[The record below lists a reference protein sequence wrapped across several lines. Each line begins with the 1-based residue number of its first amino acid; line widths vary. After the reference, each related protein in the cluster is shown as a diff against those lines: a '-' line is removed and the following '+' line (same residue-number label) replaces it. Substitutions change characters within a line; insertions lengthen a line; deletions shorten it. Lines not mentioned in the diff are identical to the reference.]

1 MGWLGLK
8 KALKK
13 GTALKS
19 EFQKSDKKDPFKQS
33 PQQVPFEAEK
43 KRQETKRMWDL
54 IDKYHRK
61 ERLKGEQSAEKEVQ
75 EKNPKLNKAP
85 VRSPRK
91 GHTIAQLE
99 RLKQDHWH
107 NPDTGTEIA
116 EEEGQE
122 YLNQLYQN
130 RADRETEKMIR
141 EYSRPPKK
149 IAKASAHEIWDLEY
163 PIDAG
168 LEKVEWNEPD
178 LSEHHGKDVFVYYN
192 LHKKVWSIKDRK
204 TGIVIA
210 HSKKVSVD
218 NPQFKVSEAGR
229 QRVLRDK
236 SKNVHAG
243 VVGKLNAHNND
254 FSSEGKKRVS
264 YNPYKYSHFY
274 ESDTQAP
281 VHSAESAIL
290 HVQDKID
297 NDGKAVRIPHV
308 HAKTPVSNAP
318 IVNEKIK
325 KTKSLKKA
333 VSMDELRSQ
342 GYKFN
347 ILKPTARR
355 QAYAVTVHHKGK
367 RVGHVLY
374 STSARLGSRKENEH
388 QKGFHEV
395 YRAEVNEG
403 HRGKGLY
410 QHMLNIGAEHVK
422 SMGGK
427 GLMSEGFQRS
437 PDATR
442 AWDKAGSFAV
452 SPKDNTSIKPL
463 PYSADY
469 FIQKSKDGFNPS
481 KKIKKGVARRLF
493 PFDPQKVPTTERAD
507 VNEWQTYG
515 AEPAPDIDDPDI
527 DYYRDPGTIRD
538 EIDPISPHAKQRALL
553 RLTSRTRVRKNPA
566 TNEREFLLHRGVLGH
581 EHDYVTE
588 GDNYRYSHQRSS
600 WTPDWE
606 KANRFTKIMGHDFN
620 ENMER
625 TKEESRP
632 GQVISAWIPESK
644 IAHVPYMYGGISGP
658 HSRGENDY
666 KKEHEIIVEP
676 HEGRIVPHMEAF
688 PPQAATRADR
698 IASLSRKAK
707 EKYRAKQE
715 IQARMKQPLRPKF
728 PKKPKKADPN
738 QLELPLAASE
748 PYLTLLEL
756 KKKEGLYKSLQKVAS
771 SSAAPAVKLN
781 PEHGKIIANAY
792 ENMKHDPNHPE
803 VKAAYGALI
812 DETKKQFKDMLTQG
826 FRFSAIKQGQDNPYK
841 TSKDLHADIE
851 KNKHLH
857 FFPTEQGFGAE
868 GSAPKD
874 HPMLQPTEFVHEGK
888 PLLANDLFRIVH
900 DYRGHH
906 LGGKSGFG
914 PKGEQQAYLTH
925 KKDFSP
931 LAQKALASET
941 LGQNSWVNFGPH
953 GEQNR
958 KNPEKTV
965 YAEQKAGLLPDNIV
979 SGKWHE

>member
-281 VHSAESAIL
+281 VHSAESAVL

-318 IVNEKIK
+318 VVNE
-325 KTKSLKKA
+325 
-333 VSMDELRSQ
+333 
-342 GYKFN
+342 
-347 ILKPTARR
+347 
-355 QAYAVTVHHKGK
+355 
-367 RVGHVLY
+367 
-374 STSARLGSRKENEH
+374 
-388 QKGFHEV
+388 
-395 YRAEVNEG
+395 
-403 HRGKGLY
+403 
-410 QHMLNIGAEHVK
+410 
-422 SMGGK
+422 
-427 GLMSEGFQRS
+427 
-437 PDATR
+437 
-442 AWDKAGSFAV
+442 
-452 SPKDNTSIKPL
+452 
-463 PYSADY
+463 
-469 FIQKSKDGFNPS
+469 
-481 KKIKKGVARRLF
+481 KIKKGVARRLF
-493 PFDPQKVPTTERAD
+493 PFNPQKVPTTERAD

-515 AEPAPDIDDPDI
+515 AEPAPDID
-527 DYYRDPGTIRD
+527 YYRDPGTARE

-644 IAHVPYMYGGISGP
+644 IAHAPYMYGGISGP

-666 KKEHEIIVEP
+666 KREHEIIVEP

-688 PPQAATRADR
+688 PSQAATRADR
-698 IASLSRKAK
+698 IASLSHKAK